1 MVTKWSDFSR
11 NIHTT
16 TTFFGWGD
24 WFLET
29 NYRSSFLQVALA
41 FQLIISWWCFTPL
54 KINMEPKNHPIE
66 EENHLPNLH
75 FGVPCWFSGGVS
87 LLLFH
92 WFFPHPFAT
101 SWCNP
106 QVVGGSTVHSN
117 LEVKKPLWSSG
128 AKRVIPKN
136 GSRRWERLLRGE
148 KAVGVGFL
156 LDLIYN
162 LCICRY
168 IYIYGF
174 CWCLATNSSK
184 IWVLNFV
191 EWQAFMSNRPSS
203 RYTYGTLPKTNI
215 AS

>member
-1 MVTKWSDFSR
+1 MEWFSR

-24 WFLET
+24 WFLEAD
-29 NYRSSFLQVALA
+29 YRSSFLQVALA

-54 KINMEPKNHPIE
+54 KINMEPKITQLKRKIIFQISILGFHVDFRGCIPPPFP
-66 EENHLPNLH
+66 L
-75 FGVPCWFSGGVS
+75 VS
-87 LLLFH
+87 
-92 WFFPHPFAT
+92 PHILVIL
-101 SWCNP
+101 

-128 AKRVIPKN
+128 AKRAIPKN

-148 KAVGVGFL
+148 KAVGRWL
-156 LDLIYN
+156 LIRFDLEPMYLYI
-162 LCICRY
+162 Y

-191 EWQAFMSNRPSS
+191 EWQAFMSNWPSS